1 MRLLQV
7 GLWVR
12 ANRNPNRVCSLV
24 FALLS
29 LTLLAGCKPS
39 ESKDAGPP
47 FLAADAQRQA
57 DLAALPQVA
66 GSLQEAMAA
75 EVSARPRDT
84 STLEGIIE
92 GVGKEVSFAAPRQLY
107 GRKLLALY
115 CGSVDSLDGLI
126 ITVCE
131 YAGEA
136 QARRGQVE
144 GNTVNSMLPGHQ
156 SRVHKKSVLFLVSR
170 SDTPADSVAKV
181 LSAFEA
187 Q

>member
-1 MRLLQV
+1 M
-7 GLWVR
+7 GLCEKS
-12 ANRNPNRVCSLV
+12 NRIPNHACSLV
-24 FALLS
+24 FGLLS

-39 ESKDAGPP
+39 ESKDAGAPV
-47 FLAADAQRQA
+47 LSADAQRQA
-57 DLAALPQVA
+57 DLAALPQTA

-75 EVSARPRDT
+75 EMLARPQDT
-84 STLEGIIE
+84 STLEGIIQR
-92 GVGKEVSFAAPRQLY
+92 VGKDVAFAAPRQLY
-107 GRKLLALY
+107 GRKMLALY
-115 CGSVDSLDGLI
+115 CGGVDSLDGLI

-136 QARRGQVE
+136 QAKRGQIE

-181 LSAFEA
+181 LSAFDA